1 MDTKDKISWKIID
14 KYFNENPNNL
24 VAHHLESYNE
34 FFNNGINRIFR
45 ENNPIRFIERE
56 DESEASNKRNECL
69 LYLGGK
75 DGSKIYFG
83 KPIIYDDNHAHYMYP
98 NDARLRN
105 MTYGTTIHY
114 DVDVDFIYYKGNEKM
129 EHSITLSKI
138 YLGRFPI
145 MLQSDLCILKSLNK
159 DVRFNMGECKN
170 DYGGYFVI
178 DGKEKVVI
186 PQEKFADNMLYIRK
200 NKADDNYSHSAEIRS
215 VSEDAS
221 KPIRTTAVKIVAPSP
236 SLSNN
241 QIVVAVP
248 NVRKPVPLFILM
260 RALGVI
266 SDKEIIKTCLLDLE
280 KNQDYID
287 LFIPSVHDAN
297 KIFNQE
303 TALKYIASFTKRGT
317 VSSVIEILSDYFL
330 PHVGE
335 VNFLDKAFFVGYMVY
350 KLLKVYTLQEK
361 PTDRDNFRFK
371 RIELTGSLIY
381 DLFREYFL
389 IQKRSIS
396 KKIDEEYYYHKGE
409 YKNTDELVEQSA
421 SSAASSRESNKYK
434 DSDNFIGLIETNFK
448 QFFKDREVEL
458 GFKKAFKGNWGSETH
473 TKRLGVVQDLNR
485 LSYYT
490 FISHLRKIN
499 LPLDASAKV
508 VGPRLLNSSQWGLID
523 PIDTPDGGNIGLH
536 KHLAISTHITS
547 GSSARPLI
555 KWLRNNTPL
564 KLTLECHTEYLSNST
579 KVLVNGNWIG
589 VVDKP
594 IMTSTDTKNDMGL
607 VELLKLYRRNGII
620 PTFTS
625 ISFDY
630 EHNEINI
637 YTDAGRLTRP
647 VYYIENNENSYDR
660 KDVLE
665 MIQEEKLSWEQIV
678 SGFKKKDDESFNFKS
693 NKVYELNA
701 LYSDLDGDMYGDTR
715 RDLDGNSE
723 PDNVSVN
730 KIDPEVYNKL
740 QKYKSVIDYLDVA
753 EEESALIAN
762 QSDDNKKNK
771 YYTHLE
777 IDPSLILGVMGNLII
792 YPEQNPVTRN
802 SFSCG
807 QSKQAVSMYHTNYQM
822 RIDKMGV
829 ILNYGQIPLVKSRY
843 LEYINNE
850 EIPYGVNAIVAIMC
864 YTGYNV
870 EDAILINE
878 GAVQRGIFRTTY
890 YSMYEA
896 REESSKV
903 SGMVNS
909 RFANIEK
916 NNVVK
921 IKPGYDYSLLD
932 DHGMIKENTPLNDKI
947 VLIGKITSDMENK
960 DRFVDDS
967 VKPKKGQLGF
977 VDKSFITQGEE
988 GFNIAKVRI
997 REERIPAIGDKMASR
1012 AGQKG
1017 TLGIIIPEEDMP
1029 FTADGIRPDLIINP
1043 HAIPSRMTIGQIV
1056 ESLFGKV
1063 CTSYGAFGDCTAFQV
1078 KGSNYSTYAPFL
1090 VKAGFNSTGNQI
1102 LYNGMTGEQI
1112 QSDIYIGPTYYM
1124 RLKHMVKDKINYR
1137 ATGPRTN
1144 LTRQTVQGR
1153 ANDGGLRIGEMERD
1167 GVLAHGMSYF
1177 LNESFMI
1184 RGDEYFMA
1192 ICNKTGAIAIYNE
1205 VKNLFLSPFADGPV
1219 NFHTNP
1225 DGSMNVQ
1232 NISKFGRS
1240 FSLVRIPF
1248 SFKLLIQEL
1257 QTMNIQMRIITD
1269 ENVDQ
1274 MLSLSYS
1281 NNIAKLLNDKVVNDI
1296 SATEGED
1303 YENSNYYLKT
1313 NIAKLKTDIRNI
1325 LTTPVKNNELNKM
1338 ETTINDID
1346 SEEPEKPE
1354 ESKEKELPY
1363 IPIDIKPADAA
1374 SEESVPYAPGSP
1386 AYEGSTNSDEYQP
1399 GSSSPYV
1406 PDMDSETT
1414 PILIKR
1420 PQQEQTTGFNPMTP
1434 SDSPPTPA
1442 TTTTFVPASTPVPE
1456 EKKTI
1461 LEVEEKKEEPHGKG
1475 NSSEGSEG
1483 NNNENDDSSSASSN
1497 ETKKI
1502 II

>member
-1 MDTKDKISWKIID
+1 METKDKISWKIID
-14 KYFNENPNNL
+14 KYFNDNPSNL
-24 VAHHLESYNE
+24 VAHHLESYND

-56 DESEASNKRNECL
+56 DESESSNKRNECL

-114 DVDVDFIYYKGNEKM
+114 DVDVDFIYYKGEERI
-129 EHSITLSKI
+129 EHSTTLSKI

-170 DYGGYFVI
+170 DYGGYFII
-178 DGKEKVVI
+178 DGKEKVII

-200 NKADDNYSHSAEIRS
+200 NKADDTYSHSAEIRS

-266 SDKEIIKTCLLDLE
+266 SDKEIIKTCILDIE
-280 KNQDYID
+280 KNEDYID

-303 TALKYIASFTKRGT
+303 TALKYIATFTKRGT

-330 PHVGE
+330 PHIGE
-335 VNFLDKAFFVGYMVY
+335 TNFLEKAFFVGYMVN

-371 RIELTGSLIY
+371 RIELTGTLIY
-381 DLFREYFL
+381 DLFREYYL

-409 YKNTDELVEQSA
+409 YKNSDELIEESVGQSM
-421 SSAASSRESNKYK
+421 SKSGVSELNRYK
-434 DSDNFIGLIETNFK
+434 DNFIGLIEANIK
-448 QFFKDREVEL
+448 HFFKDREVEL
-458 GFKKAFKGNWGSETH
+458 GFKKGFKGNWGSESH
-473 TKRLGVVQDLNR
+473 TKRLGVVQDVNR

-547 GSSARPLI
+547 GSSSFPLI
-555 KWLRNNTPL
+555 NWLRNNTPL
-564 KLTLECHTEYLSNST
+564 KLILECHTEYLANST

-589 VVDKP
+589 VIDKP
-594 IMTSTDTKNDMGL
+594 ISSGNLSDVKNDLGL

-620 PTFTS
+620 PVFTS

-630 EHNEINI
+630 EHNEIYI
-637 YTDAGRLTRP
+637 YTDSGRLTRP
-647 VYYIENNENSYDR
+647 VYYIEHNEKSYDR
-660 KDVLE
+660 KDVME
-665 MIQEEKLSWEQIV
+665 MIQDEKISWQQIV
-678 SGFKKKDDESFNFKS
+678 SGFKNKDDENFNFKS
-693 NKVYELNA
+693 NRVYELNE
-701 LYSDLDGDMYGDTR
+701 LYSDLKNENN
-715 RDLDGNSE
+715 GNNGNNE
-723 PDNVSVN
+723 NNEN
-730 KIDPEVYNKL
+730 KIDSEIYNKL
-740 QKYKSVIDYLDVA
+740 QKYKSVVDYLDTA

-762 QSDDNKKNK
+762 ESDDNKKNK

-792 YPEQNPVTRN
+792 YPEHNPVTRN

-829 ILNYGQIPLVKSRY
+829 VLNYGQIPLVKSRY

-909 RFANIEK
+909 RFANVEK

-1012 AGQKG
+1012 SGQKG
-1017 TLGIIIPEEDMP
+1017 TVGLIIPEEDMP

-1063 CTSYGAFGDCTAFQV
+1063 CTSYGTFGDCTAFQV

-1184 RGDEYFMA
+1184 RGDEYYMA
-1192 ICNKTGAIAIYNE
+1192 ICNKTGAISIYNE

-1219 NFHTNP
+1219 KFHTNP

-1240 FSLVRIPF
+1240 FSLLRIPY

-1257 QTMNIQMRIITD
+1257 QTMNVQMRIITD

-1281 NNIAKLLNDKVVNDI
+1281 NNI
-1296 SATEGED
+1296 
-1303 YENSNYYLKT
+1303 
-1313 NIAKLKTDIRNI
+1313 
-1325 LTTPVKNNELNKM
+1325 NELLQNTVSQDN
-1338 ETTINDID
+1338 ETLTDFHFKRSIMQIRSDIKDALTRESEIQNIIDD
-1346 SEEPEKPE
+1346 SESNSE
-1354 ESKEKELPY
+1354 ETDLSNLPN
-1363 IPIDIKPADAA
+1363 IPIDIQPYDG
-1374 SEESVPYAPGSP
+1374 SDSDRTIPYAPGSP
-1386 AYEGSTNSDEYQP
+1386 AYQSSNNNSN
-1399 GSSSPYV
+1399 GSSPPFV
-1406 PDMDSETT
+1406 PDTDMDMELANTPMLIKKPTQSET
-1414 PILIKR
+1414 
-1420 PQQEQTTGFNPMTP
+1420 FMPMTP
-1434 SDSPPTPA
+1434 SISPP
-1442 TTTTFVPASTPVPE
+1442 VE

-1461 LEVEEKKEEPHGKG
+1461 LEIEEEKKEPEKG
-1475 NSSEGSEG
+1475 QGANGEGSEGSEDSE
-1483 NNNENDDSSSASSN
+1483 NNSSSGSSSS
-1497 ETKKI
+1497 ESKKI
-1502 II
+1502 IITSEGEGDNNTTSNETRKINL